1 MEDISGYWR
10 DLGLRRQA
18 MVLASVAVI
27 LLVVIWMVR
36 LVNAPTYSLLYSGL
50 EPASAGELLQALEQ
64 QGVSYQVR
72 GSSVYVTAD
81 QRDQLR
87 FSLASKGLPLVSGQ
101 GYELLDNLSG
111 FGTTAQMFDAAYWR
125 AKEGELARTIQSNAF
140 VRSARVHIANTR
152 DRPFREA
159 GVLTASVTAL
169 GASGTISSEHAQ
181 AMRYLVGSAVAGLD
195 PKNVS
200 VIDGRTGD
208 VVMAAG
214 ETAADNDV
222 ASRSANLRQNVLRL
236 LEARVGPGG
245 AVVEINVDLET
256 DSEKVVER
264 IFDPNG
270 RVQISSQTEETT
282 ANAVNQANSSVTVAS
297 NLPEGDTGGAGDSS
311 SDQKNTTR
319 EIANFEVSETQREI
333 SIAPGK
339 VRRISTAVLV
349 DGIFVP
355 DPNGG
360 EPQWQA
366 RTDEELATLRE
377 LVASAVGYD
386 ETRGDVL
393 TVRSLELNRP
403 ETSDLPNTTSLV
415 QSLGLDVMRLIQ
427 LCVLAIVAIV
437 LGLFVLRPLMKG
449 STNLAQIAQDPAPG
463 IALAKEGGALQE
475 LVPPEPD
482 RGQLA
487 SPSRNALPPPGSAA
501 LDPPNEDPVI
511 RLRRL
516 VDERQDEALEI
527 LNNWMTEQEERA

>member
-214 ETAADNDV
+214 ETAADNEV

-449 STNLAQIAQDPAPG
+449 STNLAQIAQDSAPG